1 MHISDMMRKTVITA
15 PANLSLAQAQRRMQ
29 EYRVRHLPV
38 MAGSRLVGLLTD
50 RDLRDALP
58 SAVTTLSLDEVAQH
72 LETITIDTCMTTPIQ
87 TIASSAEAT
96 EAAQHLLDH
105 HYGCLPVVDDG
116 ALVGIVS
123 ELDLLRGFLAAAVP
137 AGELL
142 TVKDYMHTELITVT
156 PEDVLDT
163 AYDRMQAA
171 RIRHLPV
178 VTPEHTLAGIVTDR
192 DVRQARAS
200 RLPQL
205 AIYDAPDRLRVL
217 PVQTIMTPK
226 VLTVRQDTQVA
237 DAGQRLL
244 DQRLG
249 GLPVIRDDHVVEG
262 IITVTD
268 LISAYVQ
275 LYSA

>member
-1 MHISDMMRKTVITA
+1 MHISDMMHKSVVTA
-15 PANLSLAQAQRRMQ
+15 PADLSLAQAQLRMQ
-29 EYRVRHLPV
+29 EHRVRHLPV
-38 MAGSRLVGLLTD
+38 MAQSQLIGLLTD

-58 SAVTTLSLDEVAQH
+58 SATTSLKPDEIAQH
-72 LETITIDTCMTTPIQ
+72 LETITVDACMTTPVQ
-87 TIASSAEAT
+87 TISSAADAT
-96 EAAQHLLDH
+96 EAARHLLGH
-105 HYGCLPVVDDG
+105 YYGCLPVVDDG

-137 AGELL
+137 AGEAL
-142 TVKDYMHTELITVT
+142 TVKDYMHTELITVI
-156 PEDVLDT
+156 PEDVIDT
-163 AYDRMQAA
+163 ARERMQAA

-178 VTPEHTLAGIVTDR
+178 VTPEYTLAGIVTDR
-192 DVRQARAS
+192 DVRQASAS
-200 RLPQL
+200 RLSQL
-205 AIYDAPDRLRVL
+205 SAYDDADQLRAL
-217 PVQTIMTPK
+217 QVQAIMTEK
-226 VLTVRQDTQVA
+226 VRTIRRETQVA

-249 GLPVIRDDHVVEG
+249 GLPVIRADNVVEG